1 MGIKV
6 AVLASGSSGN
16 SYFVEDN
23 EVSFFVDAGV
33 GKRTIADISKKVG
46 DKPCYLFLTH
56 SHSDHVKG
64 LKYFLKTFNLT
75 VFCSMPTA
83 RDLYE
88 NGNDIDNIKI
98 LDDKI
103 RYLFN
108 NFSVFPFKV
117 NHDCDGTFGYRFSF
131 KNGEIS
137 FVTDTGIID
146 KTILDSIDGSNAI
159 FLESNY
165 DEDML
170 KNGRYPLHLKKRI
183 LSKNGHLSNKDA
195 IKTLHE
201 IYGQKLK
208 KVFFSHIS
216 EENNSYDLI
225 DKYCRYVEKTLKM
238 EAFTLR
244 QKSYYNFSL
253 F

>member
-1 MGIKV
+1 MV
-6 AVLASGSSGN
+6 DVLASGSSGN
-16 SYFVEDN
+16 SYFVEN
-23 EVSFFVDAGV
+23 SEVSLFVDAGV
-33 GKRTIADISKKVG
+33 GKRRIAEISQKIGSKS
-46 DKPCYLFLTH
+46 CYLFLTH
-56 SHSDHVKG
+56 PHSDHIKG
-64 LKYFLKTFNLT
+64 LKYFLKALNLT
-75 VFCSMPTA
+75 IFCSMSTA
-83 RDLYE
+83 KYLYE
-88 NGNDIDNIKI
+88 NGHEIDNIKI
-98 LDDKI
+98 LNNKV

-108 NFSVFPFKV
+108 NFSVLPFKV
-117 NHDCDGTFGYRFSF
+117 NHDCDETFGYRFFF
-131 KNGEIS
+131 KEGDVS

-146 KTILDSIDGSNAI
+146 KTILDSIDGTNAI

-170 KNGRYPLHLKKRI
+170 KNGRYPLYLKKRI
-183 LSKNGHLSNKDA
+183 LSNNGHLSNKDA

-208 KVFFSHIS
+208 KVYFSHIS
-216 EENNSYDLI
+216 EENNSYELI
-225 DKYCRYVEKTLKM
+225 DKYTKYVEKALKI